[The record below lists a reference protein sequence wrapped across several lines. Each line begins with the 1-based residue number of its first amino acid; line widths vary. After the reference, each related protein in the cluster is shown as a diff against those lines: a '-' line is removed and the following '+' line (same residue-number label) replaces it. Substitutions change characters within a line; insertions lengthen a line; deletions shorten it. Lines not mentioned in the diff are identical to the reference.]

1 MSRCKRRQNEMMPF
15 TSLHNISKHAIY
27 LHEGVTSHLLL
38 IDRILATL
46 DERGMDAKLID
57 GSEPKVTD
65 SSAAAMTSTALARH
79 RDRQSLEYRKTL
91 FKSTQLRLSSLRNRI
106 DNMLSLSFNL
116 VTQQDSMSMLRGST
130 HMARDSNSMKII
142 SGITMLFLPA
152 TAVASILGS
161 QVFQDNAPTPLFYI
175 MLWITVPLTIIVF
188 VSVHLWK
195 RWTERKLGG
204 GHGFGV

>member
-27 LHEGVTSHLLL
+27 LHEGVASHLLL

-46 DERGMDAKLID
+46 DEHGMDTRLID
-57 GSEPKVTD
+57 GSDSKVTD
-65 SSAAAMTSTALARH
+65 STAATTNTALARH
-79 RDRQSLEYRKTL
+79 RVRERLEYRKTL
-91 FKSTQLRLSSLRNRI
+91 FKSTQLRLSSLRHRI

-175 MLWITVPLTIIVF
+175 MLWITIPLTIIVF
-188 VSVHLWK
+188 VSVHFWK
-195 RWTERKLGG
+195 RWTERKLDD
-204 GHGFGV
+204 GHGIEV